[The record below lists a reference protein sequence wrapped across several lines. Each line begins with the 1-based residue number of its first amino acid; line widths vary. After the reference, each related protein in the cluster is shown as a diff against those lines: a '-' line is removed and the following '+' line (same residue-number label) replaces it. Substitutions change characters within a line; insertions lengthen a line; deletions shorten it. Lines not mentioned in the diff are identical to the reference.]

1 MEVAILF
8 TIVVGLMLIG
18 VPIAVSLGMA
28 SILFLLALGDT
39 SLASIAQTFFQAMAG
54 HYTLLAIPFFILASS
69 FMSTGGVARR
79 IIRFSV
85 ALVGHVPGG
94 LAIAGVFACM
104 MFAALSGSSPATV
117 VAIGS
122 IVIAGMHQVG
132 YTKEFAAGVIA
143 NAGTLGILIPPSIVM
158 VVYAAAVEVSVGR
171 MFLAGVLPGLMAGSM
186 LMITIYIMARV
197 KNLPKGEWQG
207 WDEVAAAV
215 LDAAF
220 GLVLI
225 IIILGG
231 IYGGIFTPTEAAAVA
246 CVYAFFAAIMIYRD
260 MGPLKGKGWL
270 RTEEILPFGLG
281 LRVVA
286 FAVIGFILHWSL
298 GKAGVYAE
306 GWGIIVATVWVV
318 ICLGTGWAMTHF
330 ESQRHRVAWPI
341 IMVIGAVPGLI
352 FGYWALVS
360 IYQAMAIYAAESMIA
375 LLLTV
380 LLAAVVALILCAATI
395 APAIIFTFSL
405 HGAAREGQ
413 GTGFGSSLLGG
424 ARAMGRGVAEAVI
437 YLPASI
443 VHKDTRKTLFESGR
457 LTVTLMFII
466 ANALILKHVLT
477 DEQIPQQIASAMLS
491 AGFGPI
497 MFLVIVNVILL
508 IGGQFMEPSGLLV
521 IVAPL
526 VFPIAMELGIDPI
539 HLGIIMVV
547 NMEIG
552 MITPPVGL
560 NLFVTSGV
568 ANMPMMSVVRA
579 ALPFLA
585 VLFVFLIMVTYIPWI
600 STVLPNAMMGPELIL
615 K

>member
-497 MFLVIVNVILL
+497 IFLVIVNVILL